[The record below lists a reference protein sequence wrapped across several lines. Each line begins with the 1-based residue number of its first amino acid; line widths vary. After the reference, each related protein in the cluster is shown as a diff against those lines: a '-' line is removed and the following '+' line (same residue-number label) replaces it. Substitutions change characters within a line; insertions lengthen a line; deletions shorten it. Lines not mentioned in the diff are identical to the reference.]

1 MHKQLMLK
9 NKVSAIQ
16 IILSAFKREK
26 KVPKKREYFIDY
38 ISYIYYNIGVLN
50 NSLFQNKLQCK
61 QK

>member
-1 MHKQLMLK
+1 MLK

-16 IILSAFKREK
+16 NNVSVIKREK
-26 KVPKKREYFIDY
+26 KVPKKREYIIDY
-38 ISYIYYNIGVLN
+38 ILYIYYNIGVLN